1 MSPRPQCGRT
11 SHLGWWHRVT
21 EDLEL
26 PNSTCSFSRKVD
38 MLTIGGFI
46 LVQLLKKVEF
56 WSCWTLPSFSKLTS
70 LLKWAPFGMICLQYR
85 AFGDPK
91 NGTLRKILVGNNY
104 SLLFWPAKHKL
115 MKYKDLSI
123 KWYSTKKFI
132 PKQIFLAPHSY
143 LKLNVE
149 KVMNTIGL
157 YISLVTCENLTT
169 YWRSH
174 EVSSF

>member
-1 MSPRPQCGRT
+1 MWFRNKSPAGNNFQF
-11 SHLGWWHRVT
+11 HLGWWHRVT

-46 LVQLLKKVEF
+46 LAQLLKKVEF
-56 WSCWTLPSFSKLTS
+56 WSCWTLSSFSKLIS

-91 NGTLRKILVGNNY
+91 NGTLSKILVGNNY

-115 MKYKDLSI
+115 TKYKYFSM
-123 KWYSTKKFI
+123 KWCSTKKFI
-132 PKQIFLAPHSY
+132 PQQIFWEPRSY
-143 LKLNVE
+143 LKLNIKE
-149 KVMNTIGL
+149 VMSTIGV
-157 YISLVTCENLTT
+157 STFAMTCDN
-169 YWRSH
+169 
-174 EVSSF
+174 